1 MTALQS
7 MVPWLVAVATLYVY
21 ARLDAV
27 PFEPSS
33 YSIVVIAVLCL
44 ILIEAPRD
52 VTLQLASDR
61 LPAATGV
68 IARWLLVLA
77 GLGAV
82 NLLAGILQELPRR
95 VIWSWVLVTPFA
107 LVGATLLVQAMM
119 RRVLLRASGHRT
131 AIFAG
136 YNEGSL
142 MLAHRIRDNPVL
154 CLKVEGFFDDR
165 SADRLGAETDPELK
179 GPLSELVGYVN
190 DQHIDVIFIALPIR
204 HVQRVVT
211 LLDEL
216 RDTTASIYYAPD
228 IFMFDLIQARSGDI
242 QGFPVVAMCET
253 PFYGYRGVAKRITD
267 VVLASGMLIALSP
280 FLALIA
286 LLVKFTSPGPA
297 LFTQRR
303 YGLDGRE
310 IGVYK
315 FRSMTVSEDGA
326 QVTQASRSDARV
338 TPVGRVLRRLSLDEL
353 PQLFNVLQG
362 SMSLVGPRPHAVA
375 HNELYR
381 KLIKG
386 YMLRHKVLPGIT
398 GLAQVSGCRGETAN
412 LEDMEARVRFDLEY
426 LRHWT
431 PMLDFKIMLLTAIKM
446 FRDEQAY

>member
-7 MVPWLVAVATLYVY
+7 NGAVAVCHREPV
-21 ARLDAV
+21 RLCA
-27 PFEPSS
+27 PECCAIRAFLN
-33 YSIVVIAVLCL
+33 SIVVIAVLCL

-68 IARWLLVLA
+68 IARWLLVVA

-190 DQHIDVIFIALPIR
+190 NQHIDVIFIALPI
-204 HVQRVVT
+204 VMCS
-211 LLDEL
+211 
-216 RDTTASIYYAPD
+216 AS
-228 IFMFDLIQARSGDI
+228 
-242 QGFPVVAMCET
+242 
-253 PFYGYRGVAKRITD
+253 
-267 VVLASGMLIALSP
+267 
-280 FLALIA
+280 
-286 LLVKFTSPGPA
+286 
-297 LFTQRR
+297 
-303 YGLDGRE
+303 
-310 IGVYK
+310 
-315 FRSMTVSEDGA
+315 
-326 QVTQASRSDARV
+326 
-338 TPVGRVLRRLSLDEL
+338 
-353 PQLFNVLQG
+353 
-362 SMSLVGPRPHAVA
+362 
-375 HNELYR
+375 
-381 KLIKG
+381 
-386 YMLRHKVLPGIT
+386 
-398 GLAQVSGCRGETAN
+398 
-412 LEDMEARVRFDLEY
+412 
-426 LRHWT
+426 
-431 PMLDFKIMLLTAIKM
+431 
-446 FRDEQAY
+446 